1 MKLRPDRVRA
11 AGVSTGMPMGRAA
24 CDVTDD
30 SVRMAAGV
38 IIGEASEITGVVVG
52 FGGLLGMGAA
62 RVSRGFET

>member
-1 MKLRPDRVRA
+1 
-11 AGVSTGMPMGRAA
+11 MGRAT

-62 RVSRGFET
+62 WVSRGFET